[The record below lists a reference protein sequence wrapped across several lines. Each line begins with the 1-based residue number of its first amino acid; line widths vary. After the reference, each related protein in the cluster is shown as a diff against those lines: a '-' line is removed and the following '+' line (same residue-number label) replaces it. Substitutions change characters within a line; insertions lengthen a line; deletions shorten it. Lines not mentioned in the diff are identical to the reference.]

1 VGLTKRPAAPRNVKS
16 FFTINLILHSNKKA
30 HPDPVISYVSQ
41 DGTPI
46 ISLQIANCQIAIWQS
61 IGGSGRQ
68 NGLILAL
75 EGGMKSDI
83 FFFPLSVWLYLEGR
97 KKDWQLLTSPFQV
110 RFVD

>member
-1 VGLTKRPAAPRNVKS
+1 MERQLPPSRSQIVK
-16 FFTINLILHSNKKA
+16 
-30 HPDPVISYVSQ
+30 
-41 DGTPI
+41 
-46 ISLQIANCQIAIWQS
+46 LQFGNRS
-61 IGGSGRQ
+61 GGSGRQ

-83 FFFPLSVWLYLEGR
+83 FFFPLSIWLCLEGR